1 MEQKKVRLGIL
12 GLGNMGSEHC
22 QNYKAGKTPEIE
34 VTAVCDRKPAR
45 LEWAKGELG
54 EGVALF
60 TDAEAMMDSGLIDA
74 VLVAVPHY
82 DHPTYSIMAMKKG
95 LHVMTE
101 KPAGVYTKQV
111 LEMNKVADE
120 CDVTFGIMMNLR
132 TAPFYQI
139 MRDIIKSGELGEIRR
154 VTWLVTTWYRPQ
166 VYYDSGDWRATW
178 SGEGG
183 GVLLNQCPHNLD
195 ML

>member
-1 MEQKKVRLGIL
+1 MESKKVRLGIL
-12 GLGNMGSEHC
+12 GLGNMGREHC

-34 VTAVCDRKPAR
+34 VTAVCDIKPKR

-54 EGVALF
+54 ESVALF
-60 TDAEAMMDSGLIDA
+60 DDAEKMMDSGLIDA

-82 DHPTYSIMAMKKG
+82 DHPKYSIMAMKKG

-120 CDVTFGIMMNLR
+120 CGVTFAIMMNLR

-139 MRDIIKSGELGEIRR
+139 MRDIVRNGDMGEIRR
-154 VTWLVTTWYRPQ
+154 VRFRRHFH
-166 VYYDSGDWRATW
+166 DD
-178 SGEGG
+178 
-183 GVLLNQCPHNLD
+183 
-195 ML
+195 